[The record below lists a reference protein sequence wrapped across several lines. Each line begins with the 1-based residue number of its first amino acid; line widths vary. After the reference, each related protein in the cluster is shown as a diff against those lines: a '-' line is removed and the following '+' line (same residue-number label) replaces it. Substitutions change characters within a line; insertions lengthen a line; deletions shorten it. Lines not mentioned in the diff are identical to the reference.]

1 MRSTSRLSPGRIG
14 RCEATPGPPPR
25 QTAQSLQQA
34 VDNRDPDRLIAL
46 FDEPAML
53 IGTGGDGRRRDG
65 LVAYLTAG
73 ATQSASLRWEWAD
86 VVPFYDASDAL
97 GFGALGFGA
106 FGEIVMTQGGTEQS
120 GSVQSGSE

>member
-14 RCEATPGPPPR
+14 RCETTPRPPPR
-25 QTAQSLQQA
+25 QILQSLQQA

-53 IGTGGDGRRRDG
+53 IGTGDDGRRRDG
-65 LVAYLTAG
+65 LVAYLTAA
-73 ATQSASLRWEWAD
+73 ATQPSSLRWGGAE
-86 VVPFYDASDAL
+86 VVPFYDARDTM

-106 FGEIVMTQGGTEQS
+106 FGEIVMTQGGSEQ
-120 GSVQSGSE
+120 GG